1 MPKILHCPTRIDMA
15 AEDYHAL
22 RMDQNFD
29 AFCATQTRSTFSLQS
44 RSSSHEEQKG
54 HTIEHMECLL
64 AYEENPIPVAFH
76 KMLGTKDFAFKYQ
89 SRWDREKFDEAHPC
103 TFSSE
108 PPVFKDRIKIHGR
121 AWIMPVGPQAC
132 DVWYHETIIVKVM
145 GIGGAIETAVEKTMR
160 ESLKSLNASA
170 LAYLQTQ
177 EYRDFMDKSCLH
189 GQKVSQLNGTVEL
202 GAACNGT
209 PARNSGDSFTRRTDS
224 FTRRTSGGGGS
235 GRLAALP
242 TSTGGNSLEV
252 SPASPRAPTT
262 TAPAVLAANVDAG
275 VSIVAALLGSSE
287 RAPAKAAPPSLGE
300 GVSPLMMAAGETDRL
315 ARDSSSPGD
324 RSQAACTSG
333 SPGASSPGAIRQ
345 AAANGAGGV
354 EEGQPQ
360 QPSSENATPPSLG
373 GVKSL
378 GGRRRRSS
386 SSVASESPYGRIV
399 HAKETPP
406 APDALQAALA
416 PRAALAQSFGTGAV
430 ANGSNSSEPLD
441 FEIMKPSAGA
451 PGFAGT
457 ASAPIAVPSTPPAM
471 VDLSRRLS
479 RGALQ
484 ATTHADAPAYNGG
497 WHSVM
502 GTAPCELRAPSPH
515 GSECGELHSVR
526 GAQTACSTRGSE
538 YGSSGR
544 RRRTRS
550 SRSECGSAA
559 SYSASAVS
567 ISHVISQAG
576 AGLAETYTGASTSHG
591 IWLETPPPAPPARG
605 PPPPRCRCASV
616 KTVGAAAGRGAT
628 PPE

>member
-1 MPKILHCPTRIDMA
+1 
-15 AEDYHAL
+15 
-22 RMDQNFD
+22 
-29 AFCATQTRSTFSLQS
+29 
-44 RSSSHEEQKG
+44 
-54 HTIEHMECLL
+54 
-64 AYEENPIPVAFH
+64 
-76 KMLGTKDFAFKYQ
+76 
-89 SRWDREKFDEAHPC
+89 
-103 TFSSE
+103 
-108 PPVFKDRIKIHGR
+108 
-121 AWIMPVGPQAC
+121 
-132 DVWYHETIIVKVM
+132 
-145 GIGGAIETAVEKTMR
+145 
-160 ESLKSLNASA
+160 
-170 LAYLQTQ
+170 
-177 EYRDFMDKSCLH
+177 MDKSCLH

-373 GVKSL
+373 GVKSS
-378 GGRRRRSS
+378 GGRRRRSL
-386 SSVASESPYGRIV
+386 SSVASESPYGRAV

-406 APDALQAALA
+406 APHALQVALA
-416 PRAALAQSFGTGAV
+416 PRAALAQRFGTEAV
-430 ANGSNSSEPLD
+430 ANGSNSSELLD
-441 FEIMKPSAGA
+441 FEIVRPSAGT
-451 PGFAGT
+451 PGLAGT
-457 ASAPIAVPSTPPAM
+457 AGAPIAVPSTPPAM
-471 VDLSRRLS
+471 ADLSRRLS

-605 PPPPRCRCASV
+605 PPPR
-616 KTVGAAAGRGAT
+616 AAAV
-628 PPE
+628 PQ